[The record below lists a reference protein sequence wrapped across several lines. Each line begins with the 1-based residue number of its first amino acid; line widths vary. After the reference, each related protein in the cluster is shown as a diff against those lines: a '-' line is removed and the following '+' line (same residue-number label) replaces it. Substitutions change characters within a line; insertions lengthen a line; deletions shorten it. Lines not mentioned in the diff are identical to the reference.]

1 MCDHSNQG
9 DRTREQLIPVL
20 HLISTPKTSDLHANE
35 GCWSS
40 KWCVCVC
47 FWRSFVC
54 VCALL
59 STSVCL
65 QLIKGCASID
75 YSHVVK
81 QPLFSSPL
89 IKDAAW
95 RKSWF
100 IVILMLV
107 WVYRKNGKK
116 KRGGG
121 FSMGNLLFIY
131 STSDPQHPH
140 TQPLPYTNTHT
151 CSVSIFSNLS
161 CCSLCISWDVR

>member
-1 MCDHSNQG
+1 M
-9 DRTREQLIPVL
+9 
-20 HLISTPKTSDLHANE
+20 
-35 GCWSS
+35 
-40 KWCVCVC
+40 CVCV
-47 FWRSFVC
+47 FGEAFLSVYVHFRVPL
-54 VCALL
+54 CACSSLR
-59 STSVCL
+59 
-65 QLIKGCASID
+65 GCASID

-81 QPLFSSPL
+81 RPLFSSPL

-100 IVILMLV
+100 IAILMLV
-107 WVYRKNGKK
+107 WACRKNGKK

-151 CSVSIFSNLS
+151 CSVYIFSNLP
-161 CCSLCISWDVR
+161 CCSLCISRDVQWKVSDNASLQSARLGDNQIQ